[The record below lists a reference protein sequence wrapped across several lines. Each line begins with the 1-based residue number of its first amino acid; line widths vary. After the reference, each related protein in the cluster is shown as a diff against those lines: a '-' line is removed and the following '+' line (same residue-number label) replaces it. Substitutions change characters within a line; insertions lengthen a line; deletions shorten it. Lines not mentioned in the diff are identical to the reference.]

1 MQARY
6 MCPKN
11 MIICNYK
18 KCFKLSALEKINVGL
33 NSTTEILWI
42 HYRKAA
48 YLKLACA
55 CKYDDDKLV
64 DVTGVAY
71 VEGST
76 LLESE
81 GELMGSM
88 SS

>member
-1 MQARY
+1 
-6 MCPKN
+6 

-18 KCFKLSALEKINVGL
+18 KCFKLSALEKSNVGL
-33 NSTTEILWI
+33 NWTTEILWI

-48 YLKLACA
+48 YLKLTCA
-55 CKYDDDKLV
+55 CKYDDDELV
-64 DVTGVAY
+64 YITRVAY

-81 GELMGSM
+81 GELIGSM
-88 SS
+88 RSKPSFN